1 MLRPRI
7 ALLSAGV
14 LAAGLL
20 AVIPATAGHADV
32 ASRVEIPGLR
42 AAASVVGWLTNDTY
56 PVRSNPLDL
65 VGATDSVTVLFPA
78 RRT

>member
-20 AVIPATAGHADV
+20 AHGNGRARGRRQP
-32 ASRVEIPGLR
+32 VEIPGLR

-65 VGATDSVTVLFPA
+65 VGATDSVTVLVPA